1 MRFVQRTLWTS
12 VLVSAWAVAPLLAQP
27 ATEPVVVIHAG
38 ALLDRPGQAPRGP
51 STIIVRGGR
60 IEAVRDGH
68 VAPPDG
74 ARLIDLKGQFVL
86 PGLIDAHVHIF
97 ADDDKMRQRL
107 EVLNRDIEDTLL
119 IGVDNAR
126 RTLEAGFTTVRD
138 LGSDVHSV
146 TALRDGIASGLIAGP
161 TIVAA
166 GFGISGT
173 GGHADAANNV
183 SRDIEE
189 LRRSRA
195 TNTCNGADDCR
206 RAVRRQISQGADVIK
221 FTATGGVNS
230 NIAGGLNQQLFD
242 DEMKA
247 IVDTARLFGR
257 KVAAH
262 AHGADGIA
270 AALRAGVDSVEHATY
285 TNAETNALFKRSNA
299 WLVPTMVAPH
309 AALAQARAGARSK
322 ATLAK
327 AEEAVAV
334 HNDNIAKAIRDGV
347 RIAFGTDSGVSDH
360 GKNARE
366 FALLIKAGMTPA
378 AAIRAAT
385 VDAATLLDRSEP
397 DRLHRAR
404 QAGGHHRRGDQPAG
418 RRDRART
425 RALRD
430 APGRG
435 PRARRRPAAVSAAL
449 RGPVKARGTDERRS
463 RSPIAS
469 AHRDDGVSPSGHAS
483 RAVDRHRTVPARA
496 RSLSTGRGLPGEA
509 CSCPRWES
517 ASSIEGR
524 IVGLGMAGER
534 AVGSGDWATLE
545 DAFDIASCSKSVT
558 ATIAAMLVEQSK
570 ARWDMTFSEVF
581 PELRSSIHPG
591 YAGATLELLL
601 RHRAGLDHEMNRND
615 RWAGWQREHS
625 GDSPTE
631 QRLAFT
637 KAALQRPP
645 RSAPGAE
652 TFYTSDGYIVAG
664 SMLERLAGLDWEQL
678 VRTQLFEP
686 LELRSMRYGVAT
698 QVSGHE
704 AGLVRPVDRHRTRSG
719 RIWPP
724 AVRGSGGLP
733 ALLGARPA
741 ALRRLPHPGR
751 ARTRPAPAAVVIRA
765 SAPRGRHGAIRA
777 GLGDRRAAR

>member
-1 MRFVQRTLWTS
+1 MI
-12 VLVSAWAVAPLLAQP
+12 
-27 ATEPVVVIHAG
+27 VIHAG

-51 STIIVRGGR
+51 STIVVRGGR

-68 VAPPDG
+68 VAPTDG

-97 ADDDKMRQRL
+97 ADDDKMRARL
-107 EVLNRDIEDTLL
+107 EALNRDVEDNLL

-183 SRDIEE
+183 NRDIEE

-230 NIAGGLNQQLFD
+230 NIAGGLGQQLFD

-327 AEEAVAV
+327 AEETVAV
-334 HNDNIAKAIRDGV
+334 HNDNIAKAIKDGV

-360 GKNARE
+360 GKNAKE

-385 VDAATLLDRSEP
+385 VDAATLLDRVQP
-397 DRLHRAR
+397 DRLDRAR

-418 RRDRART
+418 RRHRART
-425 RALRD
+425 RAVRD
-430 APGRG
+430 AAGRR

-449 RGPVKARGTDERRS
+449 RARIN
-463 RSPIAS
+463 P
-469 AHRDDGVSPSGHAS
+469 
-483 RAVDRHRTVPARA
+483 
-496 RSLSTGRGLPGEA
+496 
-509 CSCPRWES
+509 
-517 ASSIEGR
+517 
-524 IVGLGMAGER
+524 
-534 AVGSGDWATLE
+534 
-545 DAFDIASCSKSVT
+545 
-558 ATIAAMLVEQSK
+558 
-570 ARWDMTFSEVF
+570 
-581 PELRSSIHPG
+581 
-591 YAGATLELLL
+591 
-601 RHRAGLDHEMNRND
+601 
-615 RWAGWQREHS
+615 
-625 GDSPTE
+625 
-631 QRLAFT
+631 
-637 KAALQRPP
+637 
-645 RSAPGAE
+645 
-652 TFYTSDGYIVAG
+652 
-664 SMLERLAGLDWEQL
+664 
-678 VRTQLFEP
+678 
-686 LELRSMRYGVAT
+686 
-698 QVSGHE
+698 
-704 AGLVRPVDRHRTRSG
+704 
-719 RIWPP
+719 
-724 AVRGSGGLP
+724 
-733 ALLGARPA
+733 
-741 ALRRLPHPGR
+741 
-751 ARTRPAPAAVVIRA
+751 
-765 SAPRGRHGAIRA
+765 
-777 GLGDRRAAR
+777 